1 MALNKNFSIIC
12 GWFVN
17 NNFIHFGEDK
27 SKSIFFGSRQEIKNS
42 KPLNIQYNFASIY
55 SSIHLSIQRLHPWW
69 NPVRRISGLFVSQNR
84 FLNVPLRKLLW
95 NAVIQAFFGHAC
107 NAWHPNVNKKLKT
120 RLEAAE
126 KYMHKI
132 LRKVDWQIWHNFEK

>member
-55 SSIHLSIQRLHPWW
+55 SSIHPSIHPKIASLMKPCQK
-69 NPVRRISGLFVSQNR
+69 N
-84 FLNVPLRKLLW
+84 LW
-95 NAVIQAFFGHAC
+95 PFCIA
-107 NAWHPNVNKKLKT
+107 K
-120 RLEAAE
+120 
-126 KYMHKI
+126 
-132 LRKVDWQIWHNFEK
+132 